1 MLAKNLNRLSWFLLL
16 LYIFLI
22 KSAYTDADIF
32 AERVVR
38 QNKFSAITLD
48 FSTRITFNDNKI
60 INLFHSL
67 GFMPGGFDL
76 AAVKIKND
84 SLNDFNYYIKT
95 IKVSGDE
102 VFCQSLQLEVFNNLR
117 RPIYQGPLLD
127 LIINSKLTDS
137 QLENLIFFISF
148 NDYDQELINKRCE
161 FDFEFRTY
169 WQNIDESGG
178 IYAQRKVNNLITS
191 GYW

>member
-1 MLAKNLNRLSWFLLL
+1 MLAKNLNRLSWLLLL

-60 INLFHSL
+60 VNLFHSL

-76 AAVKIKND
+76 AAIRIKND
-84 SLNDFNYYIKT
+84 SSNNFNYYLKVIK
-95 IKVSGDE
+95 ISGDDL
-102 VFCQSLQLEVFNNLR
+102 FCDSLELEVFNNFR
-117 RPIYQGPLLD
+117 SSIYQGPLLD
-127 LIINSKLTDS
+127 LVVSSKLNDS
-137 QLENLIFFISF
+137 QLENLIFIISF
-148 NDYDQELINKRCE
+148 NDYNQELINQRCE
-161 FDFEFRTY
+161 FDFELKTY
-169 WQNIDESGG
+169 WQNMDEVGG
-178 IYAQRKVNNLITS
+178 IYAQRKLNNLITS
-191 GYW
+191 GNW